1 MLSLDFSGTLA
12 RWPEIAWGAWTTLW
26 IALVA
31 MVGALLI
38 GALAAW
44 AAMASRRAVRLVP
57 QLYVELF
64 RNTPFLVQMYIVYFG
79 LPSIGLRLTAYPAA
93 LLALSL
99 YAGAYATE
107 ILRAGIEGVPP
118 GQIEAARAL
127 GLSPLRTLRL
137 VILRQALAASFP
149 ALASQFVLVMLASSL
164 LSAISV
170 PELTAV
176 ANNIQGQTFRSFEAF
191 LVAGAVYLALTAL
204 LRGALGKLERRVC
217 AFQWAVR

>member
-1 MLSLDFSGTLA
+1 MLGLDFSGTLA
-12 RWPEIAWGAWTTLW
+12 RWPEIAWGAWATLW
-26 IALVA
+26 IAVVA

-44 AAMASRRAVRLVP
+44 AAMARQRAVRLVP

-107 ILRAGIEGVPP
+107 ILRAGIDGVPS

-191 LVAGAVYLALTAL
+191 LVVAVVYLALTAL
-204 LRGALGKLERRVC
+204 LRGVLGALERRVC